1 MNPEQDLILPK
12 NEYRPIQKV
21 QDESVKV
28 NTQFPYDFQSNK
40 LASDSENINLHAS
53 EEIEYI
59 ED

>member
-1 MNPEQDLILPK
+1 MILPK